1 MIIAIEGCAH
11 GELDQIYRSVEN
23 LSRQRNVKVDLLICC
38 GDFQAVRNE
47 SDLQCMAVPDKFRHI
62 CTFYRYYIGEVKA
75 PILTLFIGG
84 NHEASNYLQE
94 LAYGGWVAP
103 NIYYLGYAGVV
114 KFGGIRIA
122 GISGIFKGHDYLK
135 GHFEKPPYTSGTM
148 RSAYHVRS
156 LEVFRL
162 KQIKE
167 GIDIFISHDWPR
179 GIYNYADTRELLHW
193 KPFFRDEIAN
203 NILGSQAGE
212 SLLHELKPKHWF
224 AAHLH
229 CRFAATVQHNE
240 TQSTNFLALDK
251 CLPRRQYLEL
261 IEVPHDS
268 NQSLELCY
276 DPHWLAI
283 LRSTNHLLSV
293 RPTTQYM
300 PSGGPGSTERWEF
313 HPSQEEIEEIK
324 TIFNDD
330 YKIPLNFVQTAEP
343 FKPRPNYNRNARQAE
358 AQLNP
363 QTTEFCEKL
372 GIDDPLEKLI
382 GKPIILSAP
391 VVNPDE
397 IALEEDDDEEEQLG
411 DQSEEPASHENND
424 VFFVDTKPQKRS
436 KMSLP
441 QPQNETLDEEPLLK
455 EKEEVAE
462 TTNLDKSSSMMVN
475 LWNAVNELQDW
486 KSGKGIILHS
496 VGETFCSGGDLNT
509 VRQISNPDEG
519 YKMSTLMHNTLTRL
533 HQLPLISVALI
544 QGKALGGGAELA
556 TACDFRLFTEKGE
569 IGFVQGRMGVVTGW
583 GGGTR
588 LVQLLGQHRA
598 LELLLTSR
606 QIAAPE
612 AVALG
617 LANGIT
623 KSSELT
629 EAVEEAKQWLQPKLC
644 HAPQIVHALK
654 HIVATA
660 RAVPYEES
668 LLNERQ
674 VFAMLWGGDAN
685 KKALEQNIKHK

>member
-47 SDLQCMAVPDKFRHI
+47 NDLQCMAVPDKFRHI
-62 CTFYRYYIGEVKA
+62 CTFYKYYSGEVKA

-162 KQIKE
+162 KQLKE
-167 GIDIFISHDWPR
+167 SIDIFISHDWPR

-203 NILGSQAGE
+203 NVLGSQAGE
-212 SLLHELKPKHWF
+212 ILLHELKPKYWF
-224 AAHLH
+224 SAHLH

-261 IEVPHDS
+261 IEVPHDT
-268 NQSLELCY
+268 NQGFELCY
-276 DPHWLAI
+276 DPQWLAI

-293 RPTTQYM
+293 RATNQYL

-313 HPSQEEIEEIK
+313 YPSKEEIEEIK

-330 YKIPLNFVQTAEP
+330 YKIPSNFVQTAEP

-372 GIDDPLEKLI
+372 GIGDPLEMLI

-397 IALEEDDDEEEQLG
+397 IALEDDDEEEQLV
-411 DQSEEPASHENND
+411 DQSEEPACHESND

-436 KMSLP
+436 KMILP
-441 QPQNETLDEEPLLK
+441 QPQIDTPHDEPLPK
-455 EKEEVAE
+455 EKEQE
-462 TTNLDKSSSMMVN
+462 TETINLNKP
-475 LWNAVNELQDW
+475 
-486 KSGKGIILHS
+486 I
-496 VGETFCSGGDLNT
+496 
-509 VRQISNPDEG
+509 
-519 YKMSTLMHNTLTRL
+519 
-533 HQLPLISVALI
+533 ALI

-556 TACDFRLFTEKGE
+556 TACDFRLFTENGE

-623 KSSELT
+623 TSSELT

-660 RAVPYEES
+660 RVHTVNSNGS
-668 LLNERQ
+668 LS
-674 VFAMLWGGDAN
+674 FAQRVLGHAFVMTDILRLYLVNVQSHLGLVAN
-685 KKALEQNIKHK
+685 MQSIDSEPFGW

>member
-1 MIIAIEGCAH
+1 MFVAVEGCAH

-23 LSRQRNVKVDLLICC
+23 LARQRNVKVDLLICC

-47 SDLQCMAVPDKFRHI
+47 NDLQCMAVPDKFRHI
-62 CTFYRYYIGEVKA
+62 CTFYKYYSGELKA
-75 PILTLFIGG
+75 PILTIFIGG

-114 KFGGIRIA
+114 RFGGIRIA

-135 GHFEKPPYTSGTM
+135 GHFERPPYTNSTM

-162 KQIKE
+162 KQLKND
-167 GIDIFISHDWPR
+167 IDIFISHDWPR
-179 GIYNYADTRELLHW
+179 GIYNYADTSELLHW
-193 KPFFRDEIAN
+193 KPFFRNEIAN
-203 NILGSQAGE
+203 NVLGSQAGE
-212 SLLHELKPKHWF
+212 ILLHELKPKYWF
-224 AAHLH
+224 SAHLH

-240 TQSTNFLALDK
+240 QQLTEFLALDK

-261 IEVPHDS
+261 IEIPHDS
-268 NQSLELCY
+268 TKNLELCY
-276 DPHWLAI
+276 DPQWIAI
-283 LRSTNHLLSV
+283 LQSTNHLLSV
-293 RPTTQYM
+293 RPCTQYM
-300 PSGGPGSTERWEF
+300 PSGGPGCTERWDF
-313 HPSQEEIEEIK
+313 HPTEEEIEK
-324 TIFNDD
+324 VNSVFGND
-330 YKIPLNFVQTAEP
+330 YKIPSNFVATVEA
-343 FKPRPNYNRNARQAE
+343 FKPRPNYNRNAYQSQP
-358 AQLNP
+358 QLNP
-363 QTTEFCEKL
+363 QTTQFCEKL

-382 GKPIILSAP
+382 GKPIVLTTP

-397 IALEEDDDEEEQLG
+397 IELDDEEE
-411 DQSEEPASHENND
+411 DSFDDHSNEVVAIESND
-424 VFFVDTKPQKRS
+424 LFFVDTKPQKRN

-441 QPQNETLDEEPLLK
+441 QPQNKTLDEDPQCA
-455 EKEEVAE
+455 EKEQ
-462 TTNLDKSSSMMVN
+462 VN
-475 LWNAVNELQDW
+475 LIRVPSYATMNEKQQWVHYYNGPETPVNVICDQFS
-486 KSGKGIILHS
+486 KYAGGK
-496 VGETFCSGGDLNT
+496 
-509 VRQISNPDEG
+509 
-519 YKMSTLMHNTLTRL
+519 
-533 HQLPLISVALI
+533 LPLVSVALV

-606 QIAAPE
+606 QIPASE
-612 AVALG
+612 AMALG
-617 LANGIT
+617 IANGIT
-623 KSSELT
+623 KSAELS
-629 EAVEEAKQWLQPKLC
+629 EAVEETKQWLQLKLS
-644 HAPQIVHALK
+644 HAPQIIHALK
-654 HIVATA
+654 QIVATA
-660 RAVPYEES
+660 RAVSYEES
-668 LLNERQ
+668 LQNERK

>member
-47 SDLQCMAVPDKFRHI
+47 NDLQCMAVPDKFRHI
-62 CTFYRYYIGEVKA
+62 CTFYKYYSGEVKA

-162 KQIKE
+162 KQLKE
-167 GIDIFISHDWPR
+167 SIDIFISHDWPR

-203 NILGSQAGE
+203 NVLGSQAGE
-212 SLLHELKPKHWF
+212 ILLHELKPKYWF
-224 AAHLH
+224 SAHLH

-261 IEVPHDS
+261 IEVPHDT
-268 NQSLELCY
+268 NQGFELSY
-276 DPHWLAI
+276 DPQWLAI

-293 RPTTQYM
+293 RATNQYL

-313 HPSQEEIEEIK
+313 YPSKEEIEEIK

-330 YKIPLNFVQTAEP
+330 YKIPSNFVQTAEP

-372 GIDDPLEKLI
+372 GIGDPLEMLI

-397 IALEEDDDEEEQLG
+397 IALEDDDEEEQLV
-411 DQSEEPASHENND
+411 DQSEEPACHESND

-436 KMSLP
+436 KMILP
-441 QPQNETLDEEPLLK
+441 QPQIDTPHDEPLPK
-455 EKEEVAE
+455 EKEQE
-462 TTNLDKSSSMMVN
+462 TETINLNKPSSMMVN
-475 LWNAVNELQDW
+475 LWNAVNELEDW

-496 VGETFCSGGDLNT
+496 IGETFCSGGDLNT

-556 TACDFRLFTEKGE
+556 TACDFRLFTENGE

-623 KSSELT
+623 TSSELT

-660 RAVPYEES
+660 RSVPYEES

-674 VFAMLWGGDAN
+674 VFAMLWGGVAN

>member
-62 CTFYRYYIGEVKA
+62 CTFYKYYSGEVKA

-122 GISGIFKGHDYLK
+122 GLSGIFKGHDYLK

-162 KQIKE
+162 KQLKE
-167 GIDIFISHDWPR
+167 AIDIFISHDWPR

-203 NILGSQAGE
+203 NVLGSQAGE
-212 SLLHELKPKHWF
+212 SLLHELKPKYWF

-240 TQSTNFLALDK
+240 RQSTNFLALDK
-251 CLPRRQYLEL
+251 CLPRRQYLENSYSDFLKL

-268 NQSLELCY
+268 NQGLELSY

-313 HPSQEEIEEIK
+313 YPSEEEIEEVK
-324 TIFNDD
+324 TIFNGD
-330 YKIPLNFVQTAEP
+330 YKIPSNFLQTAEP

-382 GKPIILSAP
+382 GKPIMLSAP

-397 IALEEDDDEEEQLG
+397 IALEDDDEEEQLG
-411 DQSEEPASHENND
+411 DQSEESACHESND
-424 VFFVDTKPQKRS
+424 LFFVDTKPQKRS

-441 QPQNETLDEEPLLK
+441 QPQNETLDEEPLL
-455 EKEEVAE
+455 
-462 TTNLDKSSSMMVN
+462 
-475 LWNAVNELQDW
+475 
-486 KSGKGIILHS
+486 
-496 VGETFCSGGDLNT
+496 
-509 VRQISNPDEG
+509 
-519 YKMSTLMHNTLTRL
+519 
-533 HQLPLISVALI
+533 
-544 QGKALGGGAELA
+544 
-556 TACDFRLFTEKGE
+556 TEKGPVTE
-569 IGFVQGRMGVVTGW
+569 TINLDSASEDVTGEDLPS
-583 GGGTR
+583 TIKKFKR
-588 LVQLLGQHRA
+588 RNQ
-598 LELLLTSR
+598 ELYMD
-606 QIAAPE
+606 QE
-612 AVALG
+612 
-617 LANGIT
+617 
-623 KSSELT
+623 SST
-629 EAVEEAKQWLQPKLC
+629 
-644 HAPQIVHALK
+644 
-654 HIVATA
+654 
-660 RAVPYEES
+660 
-668 LLNERQ
+668 
-674 VFAMLWGGDAN
+674 
-685 KKALEQNIKHK
+685 

>member
-1 MIIAIEGCAH
+1 MIVAIEGCAH

-62 CTFYRYYIGEVKA
+62 CTFYKYYSGEVKA

-162 KQIKE
+162 KQLKE
-167 GIDIFISHDWPR
+167 SIDIFISHDWPR
-179 GIYNYADTRELLHW
+179 GIYNYADTTELLHW

-203 NILGSQAGE
+203 NVLGSQAGE
-212 SLLHELKPKHWF
+212 ILLHELKPKYWF
-224 AAHLH
+224 SAHLH

-261 IEVPHDS
+261 IEVPHDT
-268 NQSLELCY
+268 NQGLELCY

-283 LRSTNHLLSV
+283 LRLTNHLLSV
-293 RPTTQYM
+293 RPTNQYL

-313 HPSQEEIEEIK
+313 YPSQEEIEEIK

-330 YKIPLNFVQTAEP
+330 YKIPSNFLQTAEP

-397 IALEEDDDEEEQLG
+397 IAIEDDEEEQLG
-411 DQSEEPASHENND
+411 DQSEEPACHESND

-441 QPQNETLDEEPLLK
+441 QPQNETLDEEPLPK
-455 EKEEVAE
+455 EKEQVTE
-462 TTNLDKSSSMMVN
+462 TINLDKSSSMMVN
-475 LWNAVNELQDW
+475 LWNAVNELEDW

-556 TACDFRLFTEKGE
+556 TACDFRLFTENGE

-612 AVALG
+612 AVAMG

-644 HAPQIVHALK
+644 HAPQIIHALK

-674 VFAMLWGGDAN
+674 VFAMLWGGVAN

>member
-62 CTFYRYYIGEVKA
+62 CTFYKYYSGEVKA

-162 KQIKE
+162 KQLKE
-167 GIDIFISHDWPR
+167 SIDIFISHDWPR

-203 NILGSQAGE
+203 NVLGSQAGE
-212 SLLHELKPKHWF
+212 ILLHELKPKYWF
-224 AAHLH
+224 SAHLH

-261 IEVPHDS
+261 IEVPHDT
-268 NQSLELCY
+268 NQGLELCY

-293 RPTTQYM
+293 RPTNQYL

-313 HPSQEEIEEIK
+313 YPSQEEIEEIK

-330 YKIPLNFVQTAEP
+330 YKIPSNFLQTAEP

-382 GKPIILSAP
+382 GKPIIISAP

-397 IALEEDDDEEEQLG
+397 IALEDDDEEEQLG
-411 DQSEEPASHENND
+411 DQSEEPACHESND

-436 KMSLP
+436 
-441 QPQNETLDEEPLLK
+441 
-455 EKEEVAE
+455 
-462 TTNLDKSSSMMVN
+462 SMMVN
-475 LWNAVNELQDW
+475 LWNAVNELEDW

-556 TACDFRLFTEKGE
+556 TACDFRLFTENGE
-569 IGFVQGRMGVVTGW
+569 IGFVQGGMGVVTGW

-674 VFAMLWGGDAN
+674 VFAMLWGGVAN